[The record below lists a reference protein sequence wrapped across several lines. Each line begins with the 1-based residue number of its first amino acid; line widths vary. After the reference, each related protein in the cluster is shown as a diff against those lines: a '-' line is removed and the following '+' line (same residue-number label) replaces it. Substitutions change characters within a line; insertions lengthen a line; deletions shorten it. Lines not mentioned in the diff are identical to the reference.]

1 LEKEQRLPM
10 SLRAKPWWV
19 GVLGGG
25 CLAAGLLIW
34 ASGAFNLR
42 DNLRELA
49 FDHALPLLAGV
60 PETSPV
66 VVVDIDRE
74 SLARY
79 GAWPW
84 RRQILAELIGK
95 IAEAKPRVIGL
106 DILLSE
112 PDRFSP
118 TGLVRN
124 LGTDADQNGIADL
137 ARRLPDGDA
146 VLADAFR
153 AAPTVLGF
161 VLEPVQAKF
170 RRARLS
176 WRVAAWWFPTFG
188 RRPARL
194 VLCAHW
200 PPRPA
205 ALAPWCSPMMRT
217 AKCVAFRSFFWS
229 ATRRVRASPPRS
241 CVSAT
246 TPPPISLTL
255 RHSGCTSDR

>member
-1 LEKEQRLPM
+1 MPHTPMAKPSVGKIQRQPM
-10 SLRAKPWWV
+10 SLRARPWWV
-19 GVLGGG
+19 AVLGGG
-25 CLAAGLLIW
+25 CLAAALLIW

-49 FDHALPLLAGV
+49 FDRALPILAV
-60 PETSPV
+60 APETSPV

-124 LGTDADQNGIADL
+124 LGPDADRNGIADL
-137 ARRLPDGDA
+137 ARRLPDGDP

-161 VLEPVQAKF
+161 VLEPGAGEIPPGPPILARGRLVVPDIWQA
-170 RRARLS
+170 AGAIGPVHA
-176 WRVAAWWFPTFG
+176 VAAS
-188 RRPARL
+188 ARGL
-194 VLCAHW
+194 GAMVLADD
-200 PPRPA
+200 A
-205 ALAPWCSPMMRT
+205 DG
-217 AKCVAFRSFFWS
+217 K
-229 ATRRVRASPPRS
+229 VRAYRFF
-241 CVSAT
+241 
-246 TPPPISLTL
+246 
-255 RHSGCTSDR
+255 